1 MKVKEL
7 IELLKQ
13 QNPELNVM
21 IDFTDHTDWRYTIDL
36 AADDVET
43 GEPSFEGMDSWDE
56 VQSFDDEGNYIG
68 EQVVLLKLNL

>member
-36 AADDVET
+36 TADDVET
-43 GEPSFEGMDSWDE
+43 GEPSFEGVDE
-56 VQSFDDEGNYIG
+56 IDNVYDDEGNYIG
-68 EQVVLLKLNL
+68 ESVVLLKLNL